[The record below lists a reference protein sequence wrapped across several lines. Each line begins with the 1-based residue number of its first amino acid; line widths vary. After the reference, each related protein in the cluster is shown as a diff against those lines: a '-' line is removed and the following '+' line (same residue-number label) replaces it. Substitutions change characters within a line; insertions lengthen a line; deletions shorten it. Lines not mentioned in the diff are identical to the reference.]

1 MAEETEETTAA
12 ETPVSKGAKL
22 KQLIAKPAFKWAGI
36 ILLIILLLGGISFAT
51 LSYLGVFD
59 EPDNA
64 SQSVENIE
72 GTADSGVSE
81 GEQGRVIASY
91 YPFEP
96 KFVVNFMARGR
107 QRFMQIGL
115 SVRVPSAEAIASLTQ
130 HEPLLKNSL
139 IMLIS
144 SQDFM
149 ELHTDVGRKNLQQ
162 EILKTIRKVMMEE
175 AGDPLVD
182 QVYFTDY
189 VMQ

>member
-1 MAEETEETTAA
+1 MAEETEEK
-12 ETPVSKGAKL
+12 TPSEPPLSKGEKFKKL
-22 KQLIAKPAFKWAGI
+22 LAKPAVKWAGI
-36 ILLIILLLGGISFAT
+36 ILLIISVLGGISFAT
-51 LSYLGVFD
+51 LNYLGVFD
-59 EPDNA
+59 EAENA
-64 SQSVENIE
+64 KQMTENTNE
-72 GTADSGVSE
+72 SLVNEVSGGVKES
-81 GEQGRVIASY
+81 VIASY

-107 QRFMQIGL
+107 QRFMQLGL
-115 SVRVPSAEAIASLTQ
+115 SLRVPNAEAIAFLTQ

-149 ELHTDVGRKNLQQ
+149 ALHTDTGRQNLQK
-162 EILKTIRKVMMEE
+162 EILNTVRKIMTEE
-175 AGDPLVD
+175 VGDPVVE